1 MRETSDGSAMTP
13 ERWKRICVVLDRVL
27 DAEPAQQDAEFRA
40 ACRTEGVEADDVV
53 RFVAATTR
61 DPEFL
66 KQLPPALVT
75 EALGP
80 LSERL
85 LLMAGTRLG
94 DYEVIAPID
103 AGAMGEI
110 YRARDTKLHRD
121 VALKVLPDRFAMD
134 PDRLARFKRE
144 AQLLAALN
152 HPNIAAIYGF
162 EECASAARPGET
174 VRALALELV
183 EGPTLADRLNGGA
196 LPVADTLSIARQIVD
211 ALEAAHEAGIVHRDL
226 KPSNIKL
233 KGSDAHDDLIV
244 KVLDFGVAKALS
256 PVETTP
262 STSDAGRPATMMSP
276 AATGVGVLI
285 GTVAYMAP
293 EQVKGK
299 TIDQRVDIWATGCVL
314 YEMLTGTR
322 AFGGDEVA
330 ETLGLI
336 VTAEP
341 DWTKLP
347 PTTPASLR
355 QLLSRCLEKDRRRRL
370 AHISD
375 ARFDLAETAA
385 MPSPQASVTRAGAHR
400 WLPLAS
406 ALATLAIAGTI
417 GGVWAARRLAPTEAS
432 TVLRFEIPHPLRR
445 PAVPAISPDGSR
457 LAFQVPTLGQRQI
470 HLRKTN
476 EFESRSLSGVDDAM
490 DPTFSPDGE
499 WLAFLTSSTPM
510 TQPLPSNLRQ
520 LKKIRVAGG
529 AAETLVAEI
538 SPGRTG
544 ISWGDDDHI
553 VFTSLDSLLRVPAAG
568 GTTETLAK
576 VDEKKNEFLFVDPQ
590 VLPGATHVLVTVGMN
605 RDLSES
611 QVVALD
617 VKTRAK
623 KVLLENVGIARYAA
637 SGPKG
642 LGHLIYARNG
652 SLFAVPF
659 DASRVDVLGAP
670 VRVLEGVRESAF
682 GFSRSGTLAYEWDP
696 SVDMTSTLVWVDRR
710 QMQSPLPA
718 GPRAYFEP
726 ELSPEG
732 ARAAFAVNRGPEP
745 RGDTDIWI
753 YQLESGV
760 LTRVTFE
767 GNNRSQVWTPDGKRL
782 IYTSETGPGQSSV
795 LAVAADRRSP
805 PQVLLSGSERYLPMS
820 VSPDGKML
828 IVRQDVGAA
837 ARRRS
842 SYHLLSLDDGPSA
855 ARQLQPFLESPFPMG
870 RLVISPDGRW
880 AAYQSNES
888 GTEEIYVASF
898 PKPSTIVQVSN
909 ERGFSPRWSRNGRAL
924 FYGRREQ
931 GGAALVVRDTHVAP
945 TFRAGPARRVLDLV
959 RGRAAAFD
967 VAPDG
972 ERFLMLKPVADPSH
986 YAMRV
991 VVNWFDELR
1000 GRVPMTR

>member
-1 MRETSDGSAMTP
+1 MSDTSEGSPITP
-13 ERWKRICVVLDRVL
+13 ERWKRICAVLDRVL
-27 DAEPAQQDAEFRA
+27 DAEPSQRDAVLRA
-40 ACRTEGVEADDVV
+40 ACRAEDVETEDVV
-53 RFVAATTR
+53 RFVSATNR

-66 KQLPPALVT
+66 EQLPSAVVT

-85 LLMAGTRLG
+85 PLAPGTHLG
-94 DYEVIAPID
+94 DYEVIAPIG

-121 VALKVLPDRFAMD
+121 VALKVLPDRFAAD

-162 EECASAARPGET
+162 EECGPAARPGET
-174 VRALALELV
+174 VLALALELV
-183 EGPTLADRLNGGA
+183 EGQTLAGRLAGGA
-196 LPVADTLSIARQIVD
+196 LPVAETLSIARQIVD

-226 KPSNIKL
+226 KPSNLKL
-233 KGSDAHDDLIV
+233 KGSGAHDDLIV

-256 PVETTP
+256 SIEATP
-262 STSDAGRPATMMSP
+262 SASNVPATMTSP
-276 AATGVGVLI
+276 AATGAGILI

-293 EQVKGK
+293 EQIKGK
-299 TIDQRVDIWATGCVL
+299 TIDQRADIWAFGCVL
-314 YEMLTGTR
+314 YEMLTGAR
-322 AFGGDEVA
+322 AFGGDEVT
-330 ETLGLI
+330 ETLALI
-336 VTAEP
+336 VAAEP

-347 PTTPASLR
+347 PDTPASLR

-370 AHISD
+370 AHIAD
-375 ARFDLAETAA
+375 ARFDLNETGATPLP
-385 MPSPQASVTRAGAHR
+385 PSSVVRAGAPKR
-400 WLPLAS
+400 VVAW
-406 ALATLAIAGTI
+406 ALAVLAIAAAI
-417 GGVWAARRLAPTEAS
+417 ASVWIPGRVATPEAPA
-432 TVLRFEIPHPLRR
+432 VLRFEIPHPLRR
-445 PAVPAISPDGSR
+445 PSVPAISPDGSH
-457 LAFQVPTLGQRQI
+457 LAFQVPTFGRRQI
-470 HLRKTN
+470 HLRRTN
-476 EFESRSLSGVDDAM
+476 EFESRSLPDVDDAM

-520 LKKIRVAGG
+520 LKKIRVQGG
-529 AAETLVAEI
+529 AAQTLVAEV

-553 VFTSLDSLLRVPAAG
+553 VFTSIDSLLRVPAAG
-568 GTTETLAK
+568 GTPEILAK
-576 VDEKKNEFLFVDPQ
+576 VDENRNEFLFIDPQ

-617 VKTRAK
+617 VKTRAR

-637 SGPKG
+637 SGPRG
-642 LGHLIYARNG
+642 LGHLVYARNG

-659 DASRVDVLGAP
+659 DASRIDIMGAP
-670 VRVLEGVRESAF
+670 VRVLEGVREAAF
-682 GFSRSGTLAYEWDP
+682 GFSSSGTLAYEWDP
-696 SVDMTSTLVWVDRR
+696 AVDMTSTLVWVDRK
-710 QMQSPLPA
+710 QEETPLPA
-718 GPRAYFEP
+718 GPRGYFEP

-732 ARAAFAVNRGPEP
+732 ARVALAINRGPEP

-753 YQLESGV
+753 YQLESSV

-767 GNNRSQVWTPDGKRL
+767 GNNRSQIWTPDGKRL
-782 IYTSETGPGQSSV
+782 IYTSTTGPGQSSV
-795 LAVAADRRSP
+795 VAVAADRSSP
-805 PQVLLSGSERYLPMS
+805 PQVLLSGAEQYLPMS
-820 VSPDGKML
+820 VSPDGKVL
-828 IVRQDVGAA
+828 IVRHDVGAG

-842 SYHLLSLDDGPSA
+842 SYHLLSLADGSNAVPKL
-855 ARQLQPFLESPFPMG
+855 QLFLDSPFPMG

-898 PKPSTIVQVSN
+898 PKPATIVQVSS
-909 ERGFSPRWSRNGRAL
+909 ERGFSPRWGRTGREL
-924 FYGRREQ
+924 FYARREQ
-931 GGAALVVRDTHVAP
+931 GKAALVVRDIQSHPA
-945 TFRAGPARRVLDLV
+945 FRAGPARHVLDLI
-959 RGRAAAFD
+959 RGRGAFD
-967 VAPDG
+967 VGPDG
-972 ERFLMLKPVADPSH
+972 ERFLMLKPVADPSQ
-986 YAMRV
+986 YATRV

-1000 GRVPMTR
+1000 GRVPITR